1 MAVICFFGIVPV
13 SLTYILQAGFL
24 PWWVFLAS
32 IGIGVM
38 IANVLIVNNYRD
50 MDDDRAVGKNTL
62 AVILGRRPMLW
73 IYLMNGFLGV
83 LLTLPE
89 WMAVMKLWWMAPMV
103 YLLLH
108 SLLCVRMS
116 KLNGRALTPILGMTA
131 VLILFY
137 CATYFIVAIA

>member
-1 MAVICFFGIVPV
+1 MLAAGVAIIAGALAYSAGPYPLSRHALGEVAVVLFFGVAPV
-13 SLTYILQAGFL
+13 TLTYYLQAGDCPL
-24 PWWVFLAS
+24 PVWLTS
-32 IGIGVM
+32 LSMGLLG
-38 IANVLIVNNYRD
+38 ANVLIVNNYRD
-50 MDDDRAVGKNTL
+50 ADDDRAVGKNTL

-116 KLNGRALTPILGMTA
+116 
-131 VLILFY
+131 
-137 CATYFIVAIA
+137 